1 MISTFS
7 FLKLIQTKP
16 PFVEYE
22 TDKTGV
28 FIRMFDSAYPDFLY
42 QWHKD
47 DEDRDIEILE
57 GKGWQ
62 MQFDDELP
70 FELVKRDHIFIK
82 RHRIHR
88 IHKGTTDL
96 KIKING

>member
-1 MISTFS
+1 MNPYKDSSNIRSFS
-7 FLKLIQTKP
+7 KNVKKLEL
-16 PFVEYE
+16 V
-22 TDKTGV
+22 
-28 FIRMFDSAYPDFLY
+28 
-42 QWHKD
+42 WHKD

-70 FELVKRDHIFIK
+70 FELVKGDHIFITK
-82 RHRIHR
+82 HRIHR
-88 IHKGTTDL
+88 IHKGITDL

>member
-1 MISTFS
+1 MNPYKDNSNIRSFS
-7 FLKLIQTKP
+7 KNVKKKEL
-16 PFVEYE
+16 V
-22 TDKTGV
+22 
-28 FIRMFDSAYPDFLY
+28 
-42 QWHKD
+42 WHKD

-70 FELVKRDHIFIK
+70 FDLVKGDNIFIK

-88 IHKGTTDL
+88 IHKGVTDL
-96 KIKING
+96 KIRING

>member
-1 MISTFS
+1 MHPYKDSSNIRSFS
-7 FLKLIQTKP
+7 KNVKKLEL
-16 PFVEYE
+16 V
-22 TDKTGV
+22 
-28 FIRMFDSAYPDFLY
+28 
-42 QWHKD
+42 WHKD

-70 FELVKRDHIFIK
+70 FKLVKGDRIFITK
-82 RHRIHR
+82 HRIHR

>member
-1 MISTFS
+1 MNPYKDSSNIRSFS
-7 FLKLIQTKP
+7 KNVKKLEL
-16 PFVEYE
+16 V
-22 TDKTGV
+22 
-28 FIRMFDSAYPDFLY
+28 
-42 QWHKD
+42 WHKD

-70 FELVKRDHIFIK
+70 FDLVKGDHIFIK

-88 IHKGTTDL
+88 ILKGTTDL

>member
-1 MISTFS
+1 MQPYKDSSNIRSFS
-7 FLKLIQTKP
+7 KKVKKLEL
-16 PFVEYE
+16 V
-22 TDKTGV
+22 
-28 FIRMFDSAYPDFLY
+28 
-42 QWHKD
+42 WHKD